1 MANPYVSNVT
11 LTSVVDI
18 LFQEWNGAF
27 FEKKTLCELGLH
39 VQLGHGG
46 SACPCA
52 IPGPTDFT
60 LFDTNGVH
68 HINIDYCDCI
78 QPPAPPK
85 WVQLLRMQW
94 FLASNDR
101 PRTAF
106 TFDVLEHFHKLTQL
120 VLVSPVLGLQKN
132 WDWTGPGPDLD
143 WKFQG
148 PEKTVTVVQSSVFH
162 YSKISKTD

>member
-1 MANPYVSNVT
+1 MANPYVSSVT

-27 FEKKTLCELGLH
+27 FEKKTLCELGLR

-68 HINIDYCDCI
+68 HVNIDYCDCI

-85 WVQLLRMQW
+85 RVQLLRMWW
-94 FLASNDR
+94 FPASNDR

-106 TFDVLEHFHKLTQL
+106 TFDVLEHFHKLTRQGKTTLYDYYHAILQITDSLQL
-120 VLVSPVLGLQKN
+120 
-132 WDWTGPGPDLD
+132 
-143 WKFQG
+143 
-148 PEKTVTVVQSSVFH
+148 EKIVAS
-162 YSKISKTD
+162 ISGFYCGNY